1 MPNISQS
8 KGNQAMKLD
17 QLIEY
22 NKRNIFFQN
31 LCKKWGRETSS
42 RPLFIFLRKLDMR
55 WKQVICSLVLI
66 YSDRPYLLYNKDKLH
81 KTLGYWSRD
90 MLNYN
95 FSGKGLELVSPPHF
109 MYDFWKKMFLVLHS
123 INWSSFIAWLPLLW
137 EILGIMCISTVC

>member
-66 YSDRPYLLYNKDKLH
+66 YSDRPYLLYNKGKLH

-95 FSGKGLELVSPPHF
+95 FSEKGLELVSPPHF